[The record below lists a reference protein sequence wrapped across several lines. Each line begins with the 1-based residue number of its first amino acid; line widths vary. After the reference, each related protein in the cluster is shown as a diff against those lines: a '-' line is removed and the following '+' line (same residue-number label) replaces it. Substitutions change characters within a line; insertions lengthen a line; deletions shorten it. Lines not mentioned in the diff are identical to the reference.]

1 MRANRYRGEVP
12 LRLDGRDYVLRPS
25 FEALVAVEAE
35 RGSLL
40 TMIERASAG
49 ELLLE
54 DIVSLLWA
62 CLRAGGVTVER
73 DQVGAMVM
81 RAGVAAVTPAFRDIL
96 TMALSGQALAE
107 GTAEDA

>member
-1 MRANRYRGEVP
+1 MRANPHRGEVP

-49 ELLLE
+49 ELLLD
-54 DIVSLLWA
+54 DIATLLWA
-62 CLRAGGVTVER
+62 CLRAGGAELER
-73 DQVGAMVM
+73 GQVGDLVM
-81 RAGVAAVTPAFRDIL
+81 RMGLAAVTPAFRDVL
-96 TMALSGQALAE
+96 TMALSGHALAE
-107 GTAEDA
+107 GATGDA